1 MCIRD
6 SLYFER
12 HDGQAVT
19 CDDFVKAMEDASG
32 IDLTQFK
39 RWYTQAG
46 TPRLAVSESYDAG
59 AKTYTLTF
67 TQSCPA
73 TLGQSE
79 SSKLPFVIPVELGLL
94 GAQGNDLPLR
104 LQGETAAAGSNRVL
118 SVTEAQQSFT
128 FVDIAEK
135 PLPSLLR
142 GFSAPVKLH
151 LSLIHI

>member
-1 MCIRD
+1 M
-6 SLYFER
+6 
-12 HDGQAVT
+12 
-19 CDDFVKAMEDASG
+19 
-32 IDLTQFK
+32 
-39 RWYTQAG
+39 
-46 TPRLAVSESYDAG
+46 
-59 AKTYTLTF
+59 
-67 TQSCPA
+67 
-73 TLGQSE
+73 
-79 SSKLPFVIPVELGLL
+79 IPVELGLL

-151 LSLIHI
+151 FAYDRDQLMFLMQHDSDGFNRWEAGQQLSVQVLQELIGQYQRGETLVLDGRLVSALRTLCLLYTSPSSRDS